1 MTAATTTHPLPLA
14 ITMGDPA
21 GIGPEIIAKW
31 AMGALAGNRH
41 VQPFIVLGDMG
52 ALQRAAAMV
61 GAPLQ
66 LRAVGDDLHGV
77 HEALQQGALPVLQA
91 CTPLPADLPMG
102 RVDARAGAAA
112 HACVQRAIDLAL
124 AGRVAGIVTTPLHK
138 EALRAAGVRHP
149 GHTEMLAERAGTTDF
164 AMMLA
169 NGELRV
175 LLVSIHLSL
184 RDAIAAVTPENE
196 LRAIRLA
203 HRACR
208 AYGIA
213 QPRVAVA
220 GLNPHAGEGGLFGH
234 EDREVIAPAIA
245 AARAEGMD
253 ATGPWP
259 GDTVFM
265 RARQGA
271 FDIVVA
277 QYHDQGLIP
286 VKYLGVDQG
295 VNITVGLPFVRTS
308 VDHGTAFDI
317 AGTGR
322 ADAASLGHA
331 VQQAQ
336 AMAAHSVP
344 TTATAL
350 PEFIFML
357 TRHDKTIDDALEQ
370 LPAVLAA
377 GVRHIGF
384 KDIGLPWAA
393 LQRLADAIR
402 AGGAVSYL
410 EVVSQDEASE
420 LASARAAM
428 ALGVDVLMGG
438 TRPEAVLPLLR
449 STPIRYYP
457 FAGQVVGH
465 PSVLQGTVED
475 VVASARRIAAL
486 EGVHGLDL
494 LAYRF
499 AGDAA
504 DVPALIAAVC
514 AAVGKPVVVAGSIDR
529 AERIAAVAA
538 GRAAGFTVGTAALDG
553 TFEATGLGPHGL
565 AGQLRAIQT
574 GLHDAAVQ
582 A

>member
-1 MTAATTTHPLPLA
+1 MTTAANGAQPLA

-21 GIGPEIIAKW
+21 GIGPEIIAQW
-31 AMGALAGNRH
+31 AAARGKGAAPYVVVGDVGALRRAVATVGVPLK
-41 VQPFIVLGDMG
+41 VQP
-52 ALQRAAAMV
+52 
-61 GAPLQ
+61 
-66 LRAVGDDLHGV
+66 VGDQLEGLQA
-77 HEALQQGALPVLQA
+77 ALQQGALPLLQA
-91 CTPLPADLPMG
+91 CAPLPADLPMG

-124 AGRVAGIVTTPLHK
+124 AGRVAGIVTAPLHK

-149 GHTEMLAERAGTTDF
+149 GHTEMLAERSGTTDF
-164 AMMLA
+164 AMVLA

-175 LLVSIHLSL
+175 LLVSIHLAL
-184 RDAIAAVTPENE
+184 RDAIAAVTMENE

-208 AYGIA
+208 AQGIA

-245 AARAEGMD
+245 AARAEGID

-265 RARQGA
+265 RARRGA

-322 ADAASLGHA
+322 ADASSLGHA
-331 VQQAQ
+331 VDQAV
-336 AMAAHSVP
+336 AMVTAAPVP
-344 TTATAL
+344 PPPAQPL

-357 TRHDKTIDDALEQ
+357 TRHDQTIADALAQ

-420 LASARAAM
+420 VASARAAV

-438 TRPEAVLPLLR
+438 TRPEAVLPLLAG
-449 STPIRYYP
+449 TPIRYYP

-465 PSVLQGTVED
+465 PSVLQGTVQD

-499 AGDAA
+499 AGGAG
-504 DVPALIAAVC
+504 DVPALIAAVG
-514 AAVGKPVVVAGSIDR
+514 AAVNKPVVVAGSIDR
-529 AERIAAVAA
+529 AERIAAVVA

-553 TFEATGLGPHGL
+553 AFPSRGPGL
-565 AGQLRAIQT
+565 AAQLHAIHALRA
-574 GLHDAAVQ
+574 GAAGGD
-582 A
+582 